1 MDQTSGFG
9 QVLHRKRFVPQIDAC
24 WLRLLELKQ
33 FVAPCVLLLT
43 IDPLPARPPVRIKEL
58 PMLPSEVM
66 AQLFRG
72 QKLFSGNTVP
82 KDSGGIQMM
91 SVFFLFLSF
100 FLSFLVSY
108 SLFSFTKACYSS
120 SKSLKLGVLEEST
133 SSPTYNPFWLS
144 ERPDNLSCRGPFWPL
159 LS

>member
-1 MDQTSGFG
+1 MKKTNGPNKWIWASPTQEGMC
-9 QVLHRKRFVPQIDAC
+9 PPNWC
-24 WLRLLELKQ
+24 
-33 FVAPCVLLLT
+33 LLT
-43 IDPLPARPPVRIKEL
+43 KTFRTEAVCRPLCVASDHRPVRVKEL

-82 KDSGGIQMM
+82 KDAGGIEMM

-100 FLSFLVSY
+100 LVSY
-108 SLFSFTKACYSS
+108 ILFSFTKACYSS

-144 ERPDNLSCRGPFWPL
+144 ERPDHLSCRGPFWPL